1 MTPGEILQASFIYIG
16 SLSSIVLVFVAISCA
31 EELIGLIRYAAKIP
45 KRWRY

>member
-1 MTPGEILQASFIYIG
+1 MSPGEILQASTVYIG
-16 SLSSIVLVFVAISCA
+16 ALSSIVLVFVAICCA